1 MTKFQIINEQ
11 IYYLIIKQFSAGKIR
26 LIVTIVISNIKSVA
40 ESIPSISTM
49 LSISWEEIKGIL
61 ISLYYSTFCE
71 FIVIFLVIKDFII
84 LLSISPSFACIC
96 RFWK

>member
-49 LSISWEEIKGIL
+49 LSIS
-61 ISLYYSTFCE
+61 
-71 FIVIFLVIKDFII
+71 
-84 LLSISPSFACIC
+84 
-96 RFWK
+96 